1 MNKKN
6 FDLWMTSIDDRY
18 LEEALEP
25 PKKKNSYRSIALIAA
40 ACLVLVCT
48 GMLLRHALLPSDNI
62 TRERFTQDGAKYT
75 MLSCETEEPQ
85 NISGRKDTENSLIW
99 TTGGLEFKLCSTK
112 DVAWVSWYDSNTKTQ
127 WCLSTDASTLAL
139 LTTASEIVEELGY
152 NVAIAPEAAT
162 DITYD
167 AFRINNLAVAET
179 TFLLDGI
186 RYSYRMAATYE
197 TSLPFADIS
206 GTGTNYENHI
216 TSKVGW
222 CPAELYY
229 TETGAGKIIWFDIV
243 PGLLYSLSM
252 ENGASEKALLT
263 PARELFSPA
272 QDAADW

>member
-1 MNKKN
+1 MNKKE
-6 FDLWMTSIDDRY
+6 FELWMTSIDNSY
-18 LEEALEP
+18 LEEALKP
-25 PKKKNSYRSIALIAA
+25 PKKKRSYRSIALVAA

-48 GMLLRHALLPSDNI
+48 GMLLRHALLSSDDI

-75 MLSCETEEPQ
+75 IISRTAEEPQ
-85 NISGRKDTENSLIW
+85 NISGREDTENSLIW

-112 DVAWVSWYDSNTKTQ
+112 DVAWVSWYDTNTKTQ

-152 NVAIAPEAAT
+152 NVAIAPEGAT

-179 TFLLDGI
+179 TFLLDSI

-197 TSLPFADIS
+197 TVLPFADIS
-206 GTGTNYENHI
+206 GTETNYEHHV
-216 TSKVGW
+216 TAEVGW

-229 TETGAGKIIWFDIV
+229 TENGAGKIIWFDIV

-252 ENGASEKALLT
+252 ETGASEESLLSL
-263 PARELFSPA
+263 AHELFSPA
-272 QDAADW
+272 QDEADW